1 MFLLFSF
8 SGRAYPFRVSVYT
21 DENEVIT
28 LIFFS
33 FLGVTIQF
41 FHLLQICNVAAET
54 TCENEVN
61 IATHPGGIT
70 GFALNYVQ
78 SAC

>member
-28 LIFFS
+28 LIFVSFWEVSKQFS
-33 FLGVTIQF
+33 L
-41 FHLLQICNVAAET
+41 LLQICSAAMEIL
-54 TCENEVN
+54 CEIEVN
-61 IATHPGGIT
+61 IATHPGGIV

-78 SAC
+78 ATC

>member
-1 MFLLFSF
+1 MFLLFFF

-28 LIFFS
+28 LIFVSFWEVSKQFS
-33 FLGVTIQF
+33 L
-41 FHLLQICNVAAET
+41 LLQICSAAMEIF
-54 TCENEVN
+54 CEIEVN
-61 IATHPGGIT
+61 IATHPGGIV

-78 SAC
+78 ATC